1 MLIMMP
7 FERVLLMPPIYPRP
21 LMRQVL
27 DEIPAVRMM
36 ALCRTSKQKGCSSD
50 SSLPLRVE
58 VLLVSRF

>member
-7 FERVLLMPPIYPRP
+7 FELVMLMASIYPR
-21 LMRQVL
+21 LVKRQVL

-36 ALCRTSKQKGCSSD
+36 ALCRTSKVIWVSLD
-50 SSLPLRVE
+50 SSLPPRVE